1 MTAFADSQHI
11 SFSRQARVLILSL
24 NRPAQRNAVNAQLH
38 AELVR
43 VLTNAQRDADSEVV
57 PLTGAGSAFFAG
69 GDIAWMQQGVDDPAG
84 FERTGREGK
93 TSCSA
98 NSTWTSR

>member
-1 MTAFADSQHI
+1 MTTFAKYPHI
-11 SFSRQARVLILSL
+11 RFTRRARMLVLTL

-57 PLTGAGSAFFAG
+57 LLTGAGSAFFAG

-93 TSCSA
+93 SSCSA
-98 NSTWTSR
+98 NSTWKSR